1 VDSQLWTDIARAVL
15 TALIAGGAIG
25 GVFWKLLGKGIEA
38 RVEKLLDKHRTDLA
52 AQLHLQNTV
61 HSRLDEKRSEAV
73 QALHAGIAAH
83 KWEVVGFNPHTWGLA
98 NEADIGWEAMKWWLE
113 RQGECQKIMR
123 MSHDLSLLISEQL
136 MQNVAGWGLRAQQT
150 CQDSMLRVMRLRE
163 REDYKSADANGR
175 RSLLRAHNELF
186 MQEVGGLRYLDT
198 SEKVLQDLRTTF
210 HATGPL
216 PRVSSLFDPDEVARA
231 DERIRQRLV
240 QHEQRAAAPQVG
252 GSPGA
257 GPQANSITSR

>member
-1 VDSQLWTDIARAVL
+1 MDSQFWADIARAVL

-83 KWEVVGFNPHTWGLA
+83 KWELVGFNPHTWGLA
-98 NEADIGWEAMKWWLE
+98 NDADIGWEAMNWWLE

-163 REDYKSADANGR
+163 RGDYKSADANGR
-175 RSLLRAHNELF
+175 RGLLRAHNELF

-198 SEKVLQDLRTTF
+198 SEKVLRDLRTTF

-216 PRVSSLFDPDEVARA
+216 PRVTSLFDPDEVARA
-231 DERIRQRLV
+231 DERVRQKLA

-252 GSPGA
+252 GGTGP
-257 GPQANSITSR
+257 GPQANPIASR